1 MPSTNTHAWH
11 LIGKGAQS
19 GLIITNNQYKGRGQ
33 RKNNWI
39 SSIHGAITF
48 SLFIK
53 KELSSNLLTTLP
65 ILTGLSVQ
73 QALLNFNVKALL
85 KWPNDIILNNK
96 KIGGVLCES
105 NIRGDTTKYIVI
117 GIGINVNDDKNS
129 LIKKK
134 LNNATSLKIEYGS
147 DYEREIIIS
156 SIVDRLEL
164 NLNLFPNN
172 LKKII
177 HDWEAVC
184 CHINKNINFK
194 NHIKSGEGKFL
205 GLDDD
210 GSVKIIVNEKLERFS
225 DLQII

>member
-33 RKNNWI
+33 RKNKWI
-39 SSIHGAITF
+39 SSIHEAITF

-105 NIRGDTTKYIVI
+105 NIR
-117 GIGINVNDDKNS
+117 
-129 LIKKK
+129 
-134 LNNATSLKIEYGS
+134 
-147 DYEREIIIS
+147 
-156 SIVDRLEL
+156 
-164 NLNLFPNN
+164 
-172 LKKII
+172 
-177 HDWEAVC
+177 
-184 CHINKNINFK
+184 
-194 NHIKSGEGKFL
+194 
-205 GLDDD
+205 
-210 GSVKIIVNEKLERFS
+210 
-225 DLQII
+225 